1 MIISEG
7 LFFDNRENLLQL
19 FANLCYNLFMRS
31 KVFLFSIITFISAAA
46 IFGVAFYFF
55 RLKMT
60 NPTEE
65 KEEEYNRYY
74 AMICDDCRSSF
85 WQKVYQGAA
94 AAAEKSGSYVELFGS
109 NLSYDYSTEELME
122 IAVSSSV
129 DGIMVLGNGEDEMTG
144 LINRAESAGIPVVTM
159 YTDNAM
165 SERKSFVG
173 VSAFNIGNE
182 YGRLILNA
190 INEKKRL
197 LRESGEADDG
207 TVSVTV
213 FFDEKRLLFDQSVI
227 LSGINDTLSREA
239 PEESFSLKTVSVDD
253 STPFSVEE
261 CMRDLFM
268 EKEVPDVM
276 VCLSELDTTC
286 AYQAAIDYNMVGR
299 VYILGYYDS
308 LKILNAISRN
318 VVYSSLAVDTEELG
332 AYCVEALDEYIASG
346 YTSQYFS
353 ADVTII
359 DRFNVAEFLKKEE
372 ETDEE

>member
-1 MIISEG
+1 M
-7 LFFDNRENLLQL
+7 
-19 FANLCYNLFMRS
+19 
-31 KVFLFSIITFISAAA
+31 ITFISAAA
-46 IFGVAFYFF
+46 IFGVAYLFF
-55 RLKMT
+55 RMKIS
-60 NPTEE
+60 NPEEEEE
-65 KEEEYNRYY
+65 KVYSRYY

-94 AAAEKSGSYVELFGS
+94 EAAEKSDCYVELFGS
-109 NLSYDYSTEELME
+109 NLSYDYTPEQLME
-122 IAVSSSV
+122 LAISSSV
-129 DGIMVLGNGEDEMTG
+129 DGIMVLGNDEVEMTG
-144 LINRAESAGIPVVTM
+144 LINRADSAGIPVVTM
-159 YTDNAM
+159 YTDNAL

-182 YGRLILNA
+182 YGKLIINA
-190 INEKKRL
+190 HNEKKRFL
-197 LRESGEADDG
+197 PEDGEQEKESI
-207 TVSVTV
+207 SVAV
-213 FFDEKRLLFDQSVI
+213 FFDEKRLLFDQNVI
-227 LSGINDTLSREA
+227 LSGINDTLSRQA
-239 PEESFSLKTVSVDD
+239 PEESYTIRSVMVDD

-261 CMRDLFM
+261 CMRDIFM
-268 EKEVPDVM
+268 EEEVPEIL

-286 AYQAAIDYNMVGR
+286 AYQAAVDYNMVGS

-372 ETDEE
+372 GEDE